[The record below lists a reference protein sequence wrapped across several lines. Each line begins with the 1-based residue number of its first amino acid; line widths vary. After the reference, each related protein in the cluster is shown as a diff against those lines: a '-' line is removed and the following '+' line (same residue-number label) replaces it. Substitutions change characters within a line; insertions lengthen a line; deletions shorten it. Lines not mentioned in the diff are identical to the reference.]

1 MGIDEIIT
9 LEDGSE
15 YILLLSTEVDGAKYF
30 LASKYV
36 NEAPT
41 DSYELFKE
49 LVIDNEFAVEQ
60 VEDKALEAKLIEDF
74 ESQVDLMDEES
85 DDQD

>member
-15 YILLLSTEVDGAKYF
+15 YILLLSTEQEGAKYF

-49 LVIDNEFAVEQ
+49 LIIDNEFAVEQ
-60 VEDKALEAKLIEDF
+60 VEDDALEAKLIEEF
-74 ESQVDLMDEES
+74 ENQIDLMDDES
-85 DDQD
+85 EDQE

>member
-1 MGIDEIIT
+1 MGIDEVIT

-15 YILLLSTEVDGAKYF
+15 YILLLSTEKDGSKYF

-41 DSYELFKE
+41 DSYDLFKE
-49 LVIDNEFAVEQ
+49 LVVDNEFAVEK
-60 VEDKALEAKLIEDF
+60 VTDDALEAKLIEEF
-74 ESQVDLMDEES
+74 EGQIDSMDDEEAEE
-85 DDQD
+85 